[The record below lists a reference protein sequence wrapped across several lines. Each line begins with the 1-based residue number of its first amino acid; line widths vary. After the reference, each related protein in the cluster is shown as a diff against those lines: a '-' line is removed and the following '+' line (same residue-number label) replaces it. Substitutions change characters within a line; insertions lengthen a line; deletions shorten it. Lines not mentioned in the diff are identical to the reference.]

1 MDRPVE
7 RLALYGQPSDHETL
21 SWAWA
26 EGQLVAAGLYWVVA
40 ATPGHPHPRPVWG
53 VWVDDRLHVSLGSPA
68 LRRAFAD
75 GVPVT
80 VHLDSAID
88 VVIVEAG
95 VVGPCDDAAVIA
107 AYDAKYSYEYDLEQY
122 GPFTT
127 LQPTTVL
134 AWRVTGPD
142 GRDGFAQTARFTLS

>member
-1 MDRPVE
+1 
-7 RLALYGQPSDHETL
+7 
-21 SWAWA
+21 
-26 EGQLVAAGLYWVVA
+26 
-40 ATPGHPHPRPVWG
+40 VWG